1 MIRSELV
8 QIIAKKNG
16 GQNAGL
22 THSDIEKIVA
32 VFFDTISA
40 AMAHND
46 RVEIRGFGTFAT
58 RSRKARVGRN
68 PRTGAMV
75 DVSSKRVPYFRCGK
89 HLGERINQSA

>member
-8 QIIAKKNG
+8 QILAK
-16 GQNAGL
+16 QNAGL
-22 THSDIEKIVA
+22 THRDIEKIVA

-40 AMAHND
+40 AMARND

-58 RSRKARVGRN
+58 RLRKARVGRN

-89 HLGERINQSA
+89 YLGERINHSA